1 MTYLVGKGKIMGK
14 FSEDFKAFI
23 AKGNVI
29 DMAVGV
35 VVGGAFN
42 KIVTSLV
49 NDIIMPLIGLVMGG
63 LDVTEMKYVLNEAVL
78 DAEGAVVTA
87 ENAIMYGNFIQA
99 IIDFFIIALTVFV
112 ALRVFTKL
120 QRKRKDEEA
129 K

>member
-1 MTYLVGKGKIMGK
+1 MGK

-23 AKGNVI
+23 MKGNIV

-49 NDIIMPLIGLVMGG
+49 NDIIMPLLGLVMGG
-63 LDVTEMKYVLNEAVL
+63 LNVTDMKYVFSEAVKAA
-78 DAEGAVVTA
+78 DGTVEKAEHALT
-87 ENAIMYGNFIQA
+87 YGNFLQT
-99 IIDFFIIALTVFV
+99 IIDFLIIALSVFV
-112 ALRVFTKL
+112 ALRVFAKL